1 MNQTELLRMAAM
13 HGEGRGEPLGQAKGW
28 REAARVIREKRAAED
43 LAEHLDKSA
52 KEKLPEHALTHVE
65 ANEMYNSDFVG
76 TQMRCPTGGT
86 LLHYVVLR
94 AIHRRLQTRTA
105 QRYIDVLLER
115 HADCARADVYA
126 RTAADLD
133 EERRFPVL
141 HDLGA
146 AAEARERARRGARR
160 GRRDRV
166 CRHARAAT
174 AEEQEGVGGARAR
187 GQPRDQGAQVPAA
200 RPEGGEDV
208 DRDPDEALH
217 QGRRGLSAPLRPW
230 RARS

>member
-1 MNQTELLRMAAM
+1 MNSTELLRMAAM
-13 HGEGRGEPLGQAKGW
+13 HGEGRGLNHWDQAKGW
-28 REAARVIREKRAAED
+28 REAARVIREKRPAED
-43 LAEHLDKSA
+43 LAELLDRSA

-65 ANEMYNSDFVG
+65 ANEIYNSDFIG
-76 TQMRCPTGGT
+76 TEMRCPTGGT

-146 AAEARERARRGARR
+146 AAEARAAAIAAAERGEAEDTEFVDTR
-160 GRRDRV
+160 GRRRRKKKDAEDEEPMREDSPATKERKYQERV
-166 CRHARAAT
+166 QKEAKTWIAIQMKQFT
-174 AEEQEGVGGARAR
+174 K
-187 GQPRDQGAQVPAA
+187 
-200 RPEGGEDV
+200 ED
-208 DRDPDEALH
+208 E
-217 QGRRGLSAPLRPW
+217 S
-230 RARS
+230 

>member
-13 HGEGRGEPLGQAKGW
+13 HGEGRGLNHWDQAKGW

-43 LAEHLDKSA
+43 LAEHLNKSA

-76 TQMRCPTGGT
+76 TQMRCPTGCT

-94 AIHRRLQTRTA
+94 VIHRRLQPRTA
-105 QRYIDVLLER
+105 QRYIDVLLAR
-115 HADCARADVYA
+115 HADCARADAYA

-133 EERRFPVL
+133 EERLFPVL

-146 AAEARERARRGARR
+146 AAEAREAALAAERAAVDETEFVDTR
-160 GRRDRV
+160 GRRRRKKKKEEVEPVREDSPATKERKYQQRV
-166 CRHARAAT
+166 QKEAKTWIEIQMKRFT
-174 AEEQEGVGGARAR
+174 K
-187 GQPRDQGAQVPAA
+187 DD
-200 RPEGGEDV
+200 ED
-208 DRDPDEALH
+208 
-217 QGRRGLSAPLRPW
+217 
-230 RARS
+230 